1 MMNLSHYFELKE
13 FRQMVL
19 YENIAEFYDEIFPL
33 KQTRLNFIDSFL
45 KDKSRVLD
53 IGCAT
58 GELPLVL
65 SKKGHQVVGIDLDEK
80 MIELAREKTKRMG
93 LNTGFFIK
101 DMIKIGEDFSPKSFD
116 AVLCLGNTLVHLE
129 KPKKIEK
136 VFMGIHKVLKSGG
149 ILMVQVVNY
158 DRILSGGVKELPLLE
173 SKNFIFRREYRY
185 HEADHRIRFLTY
197 LTIKKNGKVIKSSE
211 MLYPLT
217 FQELKDALE
226 DAGFF
231 KFQFFGSE
239 SKIPYDK
246 TSPALVAVAEKP

>member
-1 MMNLSHYFELKE
+1 MA
-13 FRQMVL
+13 L

-33 KQTRLNFIDSFL
+33 KQTRMNFIEPFL
-45 KDKSRVLD
+45 KDNSSILD

-58 GELPLVL
+58 GELALVL

-80 MIELAREKTKRMG
+80 MIELAGEKTKRSG
-93 LNTGFFIK
+93 LNTKFFIK
-101 DMIKIGEDFSPKSFD
+101 DMKKIGEDFSPKSFH
-116 AVLCLGNTLVHLE
+116 AVLCFGNTLVHLE
-129 KPKKIEK
+129 NPGKIEE
-136 VFMGIHKVLKSGG
+136 VFMGIHKVLKNSG
-149 ILMVQVVNY
+149 ILMAQVVNY
-158 DRILSGGVKELPLLE
+158 DRILSGGINELPLLE
-173 SKNFIFRREYRY
+173 NENFIFRREYCY
-185 HEADHRIRFLTY
+185 QEADHRIRFLTY

-246 TSPALVAVAEKP
+246 TSPALAAIAEKSCGRLL